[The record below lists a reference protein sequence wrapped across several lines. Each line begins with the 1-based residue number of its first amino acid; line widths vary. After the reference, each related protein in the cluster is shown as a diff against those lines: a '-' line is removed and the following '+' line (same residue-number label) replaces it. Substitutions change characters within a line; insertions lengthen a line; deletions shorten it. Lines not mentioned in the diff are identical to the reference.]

1 MENYLQIQVDKSL
14 KRRVKM
20 KCAYA
25 GVTVRTVITKLLEGW
40 VDGEIVLDPIE
51 EEEEEEE

>member
-1 MENYLQIQVDKSL
+1 MEKYLQVQVDNSL
-14 KRRVKM
+14 KKRVKM

-51 EEEEEEE
+51 QEQEEE